1 MASPQETPPPE
12 PETVVRYKVLA
23 LTFLMAFMMYME
35 RGAIGAATPSIM
47 REFKVNKITMGWSI
61 SAFNFSYALFQIPG
75 GWLADLL
82 GARLVLAGAMVWW
95 ALFTAS
101 TALATGPGTLAA
113 VRFLFGMGEAAAFP
127 SGSRALVTWLTLRR
141 RAFGQGFQH
150 AGSRFG
156 AAIAPL
162 IVSYLIVVSSWRTCF
177 VLLGMAGGV
186 WAIVWYAYYRNSPM
200 EHRGT
205 NEAERRMLAE
215 SAALKK
221 ADRGKVPWRRILT
234 SVDVWV
240 LSTTYFCYGWV
251 LWLYLAWF
259 PTYLREARHFSAL
272 GAGLASVPL
281 FGATVSNVLGGM
293 FSDSLV
299 AKFRNVRKGRLVVS
313 VAGFL
318 IGGLALLPGVF
329 LSDATASL
337 ICLTVALAG
346 LELTVP
352 VSWAMSIDLGGEFSG
367 SVSSVMNTWG
377 NVGGALSAALVGYM
391 ATSFGWTSPFVLA
404 SIICLLSAVLVM
416 RIDPRPIAPRLK

>member
-1 MASPQETPPPE
+1 MASPQETRPPE
-12 PETVVRYKVLA
+12 PRQSFVRYKVLG

-47 REFKVNKITMGWSI
+47 REFGVSKITMGWSI

-95 ALFTAS
+95 ALFTAC
-101 TALATGPGTLAA
+101 TALATGPGTLGA

-150 AGSRFG
+150 AGARFG
-156 AAIAPL
+156 AAVAPL

-177 VLLGMAGGV
+177 VLLGMAGGI
-186 WAIVWYAYYRNSPM
+186 WAIIWFAYYRNSPV

-205 NEAERRMLAE
+205 SESERKILAS
-215 SAALKK
+215 SAALSGK
-221 ADRGKVPWRRILT
+221 DRRNVPWRRILR
-234 SVDVWV
+234 SSDVWV

-272 GAGLASVPL
+272 GAGLASIPL
-281 FGATVSNVLGGM
+281 LGATVSNVLGGM

-299 AKFRNVRKGRLVVS
+299 ARFRSVRKGRLTVS

-329 LSDATASL
+329 LSNATESL
-337 ICLTVALAG
+337 VCLTVALSG

-352 VSWAMSIDLGGEFSG
+352 ISWAMSIDLGGEFSG

-391 ATSFGWTSPFVLA
+391 ATRFGWTSPFLLA
-404 SIICLLSAVLVM
+404 SIICLLSAALVTK
-416 RIDPRPIAPRLK
+416 IDPRPIAHA